1 MNDPAR
7 LNVPLT
13 KEDIDKLKLGDQ
25 VLLSGRIVTGRDTAH
40 KWLVENIIQSQG
52 EVGAD
57 DLAIYKEL
65 KDLLKDSCIYHCGPI
80 VRQDEQGIYHFVAA
94 GPTTSIREEIYQSQV
109 IEHFGL
115 RGVIGKGG
123 MGEKTMHALRDHG
136 AVYLHAIGGMGAY
149 YAQCV
154 ERVVVVHKLS
164 FGVPEAL
171 WVIDVRDMPLLV
183 SMDAHG
189 RSLHEE
195 VEGKTKARL
204 GDLMDLDNGE
214 NRHNFY

>member
-1 MNDPAR
+1 MTEPVR
-7 LNVPLT
+7 LNTPLT
-13 KEDIDKLKLGDQ
+13 KEDVLKLKVGDR
-25 VLLSGRIVTGRDTAH
+25 VLLSGRIITGRDTAH
-40 KWLVENIIQSQG
+40 KWLLENFIQPQID
-52 EVGAD
+52 VDAD
-57 DLAIYKEL
+57 DLHIYEKL
-65 KDLLKDSCIYHCGPI
+65 KVLLKDSCIYHCGPI
-80 VRQDEQGIYHFVAA
+80 VRQDDRGNYHFVAA
-94 GPTTSIREEIYQSQV
+94 GPTTSMREESYQAQV

-123 MGEKTMHALRDHG
+123 MGADTQKALQEKG

-154 ERVVVVHKLS
+154 ERVVGVYKLS

-183 SMDAHG
+183 SMDAHR

-204 GDLMDLDNGE
+204 GDLMDLG
-214 NRHNFY
+214 NREHRQNF